1 MHTIEKKKK
10 RSFLTQL
17 RSWERRKLHFRE
29 SNFTNFPRGACP
41 RTPLGVRASGANGAR
56 PPAEPLHPVLP
67 NATENPDFIKH
78 ALPVSRLHNKI
89 FRENTLMLKYIY
101 ILRKF
106 TL

>member
-1 MHTIEKKKK
+1 MHTIEKKKEIIPVIIPVTE
-10 RSFLTQL
+10 F

-67 NATENPDFIKH
+67 NATENHVICIYRQLEILAT
-78 ALPVSRLHNKI
+78 ALI
-89 FRENTLMLKYIY
+89 TAYY
-101 ILRKF
+101 
-106 TL
+106 